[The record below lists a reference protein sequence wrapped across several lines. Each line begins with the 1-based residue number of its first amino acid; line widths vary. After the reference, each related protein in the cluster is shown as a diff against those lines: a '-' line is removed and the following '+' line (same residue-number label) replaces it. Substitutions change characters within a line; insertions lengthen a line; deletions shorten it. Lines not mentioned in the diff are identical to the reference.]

1 MGGELELISADELVV
16 IDRNGEPIEENHPP
30 SSESAL
36 HLEVYR
42 RRPEIG
48 VVVHTHPIFA
58 TAASI
63 ALEELPPIIDEVII
77 KVGGG
82 VRCAQYAFPGTEE
95 LAQKACE
102 ALGDRLA
109 VLLPHHGLVAAGLD
123 LKGAVEVTLL
133 VERLAQ
139 VFLYTSI
146 LGGGKAIPEQAAKM
160 EQELFKMRMA
170 LARASGGVS
179 GNSP

>member
-1 MGGELELISADELVV
+1 V
-16 IDRNGEPIEENHPP
+16 EEESPP

-36 HLEVYR
+36 HLETYR

-48 VVVHTHPIFA
+48 AVIHTHPIFS

-63 ALEELPPIIDEVII
+63 SLDELPPIIDEVII

-82 VRCAQYAFPGTEE
+82 VRKAEYAFPGTEE
-95 LAQKACE
+95 LAQRACE
-102 ALGDRLA
+102 ALEDRMA
-109 VLLPHHGLVAAGLD
+109 ALLPHHGLLAVGLD

-139 VFLYTSI
+139 IFLYTSI
-146 LGGGKAIPEQAAKM
+146 LGQNKSLPEQAARM
-160 EQELFKMRMA
+160 ERELFRMKMSA
-170 LARASGGVS
+170 TKAVGGLI